1 MASSLVAALLL
12 SSSLIGPASVGR
24 VDAFSISA
32 PSGTGASSSVLV
44 GSRGVVPAPSRSVT
58 ALRASDRPSGPSA
71 DSLVSVHSGDGSGRK
86 TDGGGGGGGDGA
98 SGGKRRRTGSGNKS
112 KRRATTGGGG
122 TASPQSKNR
131 RNNNNSSS
139 QSNRN
144 RRRSDN
150 RSTRPSAAPPSRA
163 TQWSKERHLAL
174 RSKLEKMQ
182 HRSVQGEELAQSY
195 CDELLGLCVATD
207 EWDSVLEVLTVM
219 KDQGLSQTRSS
230 YRACLEQCSK
240 VNNGASALEILKAMQ
255 QAGVEPNGDDV
266 TMAVKTMCRGG
277 RWRNAKALLLRSAEQ
292 LPDAPAASAG
302 NDGKIE
308 GAKSKDDDGVV
319 ADDDSS
325 ASEDGDASKII
336 SVDAY
341 NAVMS
346 SMKEEKKWKEAV
358 QFLSLMEKGHGSSN
372 KGGSGGSTK
381 TKTVDDADRVH
392 PRPTLVTYHHAL
404 EACASSGESEQAVTL
419 LMSMRDKGTE
429 PTSHTFD
436 LVVRGL
442 LKRSQWRRALKLL
455 ELMEEWEV
463 PQSTRIYNIIISAC
477 AKAREVGQ
485 AMALLK
491 KMRTLNIKPDVV
503 TFNALI
509 SACASAGR
517 WKDSM
522 SLLQQCQREPGVDPD
537 IITYTNAIRA
547 CARARKFKDA
557 IELLQVLQDLGL
569 TPDVYAYTAAIDAC
583 AKGKMW
589 RKALDILD
597 EMRTRGVQPTEVTYS
612 VAITAC
618 GNGGQWQRAMEL
630 LNQMRMKG
638 MSINVITYSSTISA
652 LAKAARRNMKET
664 GGGEGSSEELSSKA
678 LDLLE
683 QMKKE
688 GVEPDTYSYSG
699 AISACASAGRWEEAL
714 DLMAQMKKGGPKT
727 RPNRITYTGAISACG
742 RAGEWEH
749 ALRLFDEMRNDGLQA
764 DRISYNAVFSAL
776 RVGMQPERA
785 YEIWGEMLG
794 RRKEGQP
801 RDSTKDEGGSSKA
814 APTSKPY
821 ATATSDPKLS
831 PDIITLTDVIAT
843 LDRSEGDTNRE
854 RMDEVFDEA
863 VELGIILPTDSLD
876 SLWEVDLSGMSIPV
890 AHAACRHIVQRARR
904 AVASGESPCE
914 DLMLITGVGA
924 AHKAQGQDDDGAD
937 IVGASQQAPG
947 RRGRGNTALREYVR
961 QVLRDDFNPPLYSTI
976 PHLGQGTVHVSA
988 DAFQKWLDGERQ
1000 Q

>member
-1 MASSLVAALLL
+1 M
-12 SSSLIGPASVGR
+12 
-24 VDAFSISA
+24 
-32 PSGTGASSSVLV
+32 
-44 GSRGVVPAPSRSVT
+44 
-58 ALRASDRPSGPSA
+58 
-71 DSLVSVHSGDGSGRK
+71 
-86 TDGGGGGGGDGA
+86 
-98 SGGKRRRTGSGNKS
+98 
-112 KRRATTGGGG
+112 
-122 TASPQSKNR
+122 
-131 RNNNNSSS
+131 
-139 QSNRN
+139 
-144 RRRSDN
+144 
-150 RSTRPSAAPPSRA
+150 
-163 TQWSKERHLAL
+163 
-174 RSKLEKMQ
+174 
-182 HRSVQGEELAQSY
+182 
-195 CDELLGLCVATD
+195 
-207 EWDSVLEVLTVM
+207 M

-230 YRACLEQCSK
+230 YRACLEQCSRA
-240 VNNGASALEILKAMQ
+240 NNGASAQEILRAME
-255 QAGVEPNGDDV
+255 QAGVQPDGDDV
-266 TMAVKTMCRGG
+266 TLAVKTMCRGG
-277 RWRNAKALLLRSAEQ
+277 RWRNARALLLRSADENSVQ
-292 LPDAPAASAG
+292 VSSAASKGSDGNIGGAN
-302 NDGKIE
+302 NDGVAAAA
-308 GAKSKDDDGVV
+308 GA
-319 ADDDSS
+319 S
-325 ASEDGDASKII
+325 APEDGDTSNII

-346 SMKEEKKWKEAV
+346 AMKEEKKWKEAL
-358 QFLSLMEKGHGSSN
+358 QFLSLMEKGNGSSDKA
-372 KGGSGGSTK
+372 KGASGGIAKTNTK
-381 TKTVDDADRVH
+381 AVDDADRVH

-404 EACASSGESEQAVTL
+404 EACASSAESEQAVTL
-419 LMSMRDKGTE
+419 LMSMRDKGAE

-442 LKRSQWRRALKLL
+442 LKRSQWRRALQIL
-455 ELMEEWEV
+455 ELMEEWEI

-485 AMALLK
+485 AMALLQ

-547 CARARKFKDA
+547 CARARKYKDA
-557 IELLQVLQDLGL
+557 VELLQVLQDLGL
-569 TPDVYAYTAAIDAC
+569 EPDVYAYTAAIDAC

-597 EMRTRGVQPTEVTYS
+597 EMRTHGVQPTEVTYS

-618 GNGGQWQRAMEL
+618 GNGGQWERAMEL

-664 GGGEGSSEELSSKA
+664 ASAGGSAEELSSKA

-699 AISACASAGRWEEAL
+699 AINACASAGRWEDAL

-727 RPNRITYTGAISACG
+727 RPNRITYTGAISACS

-749 ALRLFDEMRNDGLQA
+749 ALRLFDEMRNNGLQA
-764 DRISYNAVFSAL
+764 DRISYNAVVSAL
-776 RVGMQPERA
+776 RIGMQPDRA

-794 RRKEGQP
+794 RRKERAP
-801 RDSTKDEGGSSKA
+801 PTDSTKGDGSNAKAGPNSKA
-814 APTSKPY
+814 Y

-843 LDRSEGDTNRE
+843 FERSEGIKNRE

-863 VELGIILPTDSLD
+863 VELGISLPKDSLD

-904 AVASGESPCE
+904 AVESGESPCE
-914 DLMLITGVGA
+914 DLMFITGVGVA
-924 AHKAQGQDDDGAD
+924 QHEQPARKAQAQGREDSSQKDGD
-937 IVGASQQAPG
+937 SQPPPWQ
-947 RRGRGNTALREYVR
+947 RRRGNTALREYVR
-961 QVLRDDFNPPLYSTI
+961 QVLRDDFDPPLYSTL
-976 PHLGQGTVHVSA
+976 PQFAEGTVHVSA
-988 DAFQKWLDGERQ
+988 AVFQKWLDGQKIDTSRDQ
-1000 Q
+1000 N

>member
-1 MASSLVAALLL
+1 M
-12 SSSLIGPASVGR
+12 
-24 VDAFSISA
+24 
-32 PSGTGASSSVLV
+32 
-44 GSRGVVPAPSRSVT
+44 
-58 ALRASDRPSGPSA
+58 
-71 DSLVSVHSGDGSGRK
+71 
-86 TDGGGGGGGDGA
+86 
-98 SGGKRRRTGSGNKS
+98 
-112 KRRATTGGGG
+112 
-122 TASPQSKNR
+122 
-131 RNNNNSSS
+131 
-139 QSNRN
+139 
-144 RRRSDN
+144 
-150 RSTRPSAAPPSRA
+150 
-163 TQWSKERHLAL
+163 
-174 RSKLEKMQ
+174 
-182 HRSVQGEELAQSY
+182 
-195 CDELLGLCVATD
+195 
-207 EWDSVLEVLTVM
+207 M

-230 YRACLEQCSK
+230 YRACLEQCSRA
-240 VNNGASALEILKAMQ
+240 NNGASAQEILRAME
-255 QAGVEPNGDDV
+255 QAGVRPDGDDV
-266 TMAVKTMCRGG
+266 TLAVKTMCRGG
-277 RWRNAKALLLRSAEQ
+277 RWRNARALLLRSGAEDLVQ
-292 LPDAPAASAG
+292 VSSAASKGSDGKIGGANNDGVIAAADDAASAP
-302 NDGKIE
+302 
-308 GAKSKDDDGVV
+308 
-319 ADDDSS
+319 
-325 ASEDGDASKII
+325 EDGDTSNII

-346 SMKEEKKWKEAV
+346 AMKEEKQWKEALKL
-358 QFLSLMEKGHGSSN
+358 LSLMERGNGSNDKGSS
-372 KGGSGGSTK
+372 GGIAKTK
-381 TKTVDDADRVH
+381 NKTVDDVDRVH

-404 EACASSGESEQAVTL
+404 EACASSAESEQAVTL
-419 LMSMRDKGTE
+419 LMSMRDKGAE

-442 LKRSQWRRALKLL
+442 LKRSQWRRALQLL
-455 ELMEEWEV
+455 ELMEKWEI

-485 AMALLK
+485 AMALLQ

-503 TFNALI
+503 TFNALL

-547 CARARKFKDA
+547 CARARKYKDA
-557 IELLQVLQDLGL
+557 VELLQVLQDLGL
-569 TPDVYAYTAAIDAC
+569 EPDVYAYTAAIDAC

-618 GNGGQWQRAMEL
+618 GNGGQWERAMEL

-664 GGGEGSSEELSSKA
+664 ASARGSAEELSSKA

-683 QMKKE
+683 QMKKD

-699 AISACASAGRWEEAL
+699 AINACASAGRWENAL

-727 RPNRITYTGAISACG
+727 RPNRITYTGAISACS

-749 ALRLFDEMRNDGLQA
+749 ALRLFDEMRNNGLQA
-764 DRISYNAVFSAL
+764 DRISYNAVVSAL
-776 RVGMQPERA
+776 RIGMQSDRA

-794 RRKEGQP
+794 RRKERQP
-801 RDSTKDEGGSSKA
+801 SADSAKGGGCNAKAGPNSKA
-814 APTSKPY
+814 Y
-821 ATATSDPKLS
+821 ATATADPKLS

-843 LDRSEGDTNRE
+843 FKRSEGNKNRE

-863 VELGIILPTDSLD
+863 VELGIILPKDSLD

-904 AVASGESPCE
+904 AVESGKSPCK
-914 DLMLITGVGA
+914 DLMFITGVGVA
-924 AHKAQGQDDDGAD
+924 QHEQPAHKAQAQGSEDSNKKDGD
-937 IVGASQQAPG
+937 SQPPPWQ
-947 RRGRGNTALREYVR
+947 RRRGNTALREYVR
-961 QVLRDDFNPPLYSTI
+961 QVLRDDFDPPLYSTL
-976 PHLGQGTVHVSA
+976 PQFAEGTVYVSA
-988 DAFQKWLDGERQ
+988 TTFQKWLDGQ
-1000 Q
+1000 K